1 MIRFGSNR
9 NYWPEQTS
17 IMKVKYDREVDILYI
32 RLTDSLIEE
41 SDEDRPG
48 MVIDYDVQ
56 GMIVGLEIMNASK
69 RMAQPNSVELE
80 IA

>member
-1 MIRFGSNR
+1 
-9 NYWPEQTS
+9 
-17 IMKVKYDREVDILYI
+17 MKVKYDREVDILYI
-32 RLTDSLIEE
+32 RLTDLPIEE

-48 MVIDYDVQ
+48 MIIDYDVE

-69 RMAQPNSVELE
+69 RMAQPNLVELE

>member
-1 MIRFGSNR
+1 
-9 NYWPEQTS
+9 
-17 IMKVKYDREVDILYI
+17 MKVKYDREVDILYI
-32 RLTDSLIEE
+32 RLTDSPIEE

-48 MVIDYDVQ
+48 MIIDYDVQ

-80 IA
+80 ID

>member
-1 MIRFGSNR
+1 
-9 NYWPEQTS
+9 
-17 IMKVKYDREVDILYI
+17 MKVRYDREVDILYI
-32 RLTDSLIEE
+32 RLTDSSIEQ

-48 MVIDYDVQ
+48 MVIDYDAE

-69 RMAQPNSVELE
+69 QMAQPNLVELE